1 MVLPVT
7 FVDILVVLVLL
18 VSAAYAAWR
27 GFLSETLSI
36 FAWAAAAFA
45 TLYFGPWL
53 IPLMRGV
60 IATPWM
66 ASLAAYAG
74 IFLVVLIPLSF
85 ISHRFSETVK
95 HSPIGPLDRALG
107 FAFGVVRGLVIVGLA
122 YMAFTYFVPI
132 RQQPSALTAA
142 RTLPMMQSTAEVLL
156 SLAPSRDYADFA
168 TQPGG
173 RHDELGDLIRRN
185 SEANKAPDAGET
197 GDHVQHKSISAAPDK
212 KGYGAKDRRALDTL
226 FEATGNG
233 GNRKP

>member
-1 MVLPVT
+1 MVLPIT
-7 FVDILVVLVLL
+7 FVDVLVVLVLL

-132 RQQPSALTAA
+132 RKQPSVLTEA
-142 RTLPMMQSTAEVLL
+142 RSLPIMQSTAEVLL

-168 TQPGG
+168 TQPAG

-185 SEANKAPDAGET
+185 GEANKAADAGET
-197 GDHVQHKSISAAPDK
+197 GDHVQHKNISAAPAK
-212 KGYGAKDRRALDTL
+212 KGYGVKDRRALDTL

-233 GNRKP
+233 GNGKP